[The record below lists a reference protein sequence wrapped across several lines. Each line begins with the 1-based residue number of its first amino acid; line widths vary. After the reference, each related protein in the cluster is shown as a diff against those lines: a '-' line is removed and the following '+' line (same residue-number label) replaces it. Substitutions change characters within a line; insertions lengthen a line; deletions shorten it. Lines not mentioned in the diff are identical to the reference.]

1 MKRWITVLM
10 LALLLCALAMPAAAD
25 TIAAPDNS
33 FFRRHQ
39 KECAFVNKTYYAN
52 GPVGYILAHTAP
64 LSRSGTPLPNGQAFW
79 VSHIY
84 QNRWGII
91 LFQPGSSEHW
101 FESNGEQAV
110 YGWVDLNYMVADYDA
125 VSFAADHA
133 LEIVETNLELDTRL
147 LTAVACYKYPGSGIV
162 VDRPNA
168 SRIGSNGNAFT
179 AQFIDPAG
187 RTWGYVPKSYYHRD
201 AWWICLDAP
210 NDASLP
216 PDENCVEIV
225 QHGEAPKLGAV
236 GKVIEL
242 NPAADEATLRSVAK
256 AHSGARPFV
265 IACAVGMVI
274 VAAAVLIATLR
285 RKEGGKTK

>member
-1 MKRWITVLM
+1 MKRWMIILLLV
-10 LALLLCALAMPAAAD
+10 LLLCALAIPAAAD
-25 TIAAPDNS
+25 LVILPDNNFYRS
-33 FFRRHQ
+33 HRS
-39 KECAFVNKTYYAN
+39 ECVSEDRAYYAN
-52 GPVGYILAHTAP
+52 GPEGYVLAYTSPESPDGKP
-64 LSRSGTPLPNGQAFW
+64 LRNGEAFH
-79 VSHIY
+79 VSNIY
-84 QNRWGII
+84 QNRWG
-91 LFQPGSSEHW
+91 LVAYNARTMDRQNMS
-101 FESNGEQAV
+101 ESNRA

-168 SRIGSNGNAFT
+168 SRIGSDGNAFT

-187 RTWGYVPKSYYHRD
+187 RTWGYVPKSYNHRD

-242 NPAADEATLRSVAK
+242 NPAADEATLQSVAK

-265 IACAVGMVI
+265 IACAVGVVI